1 MSADETIVAA
11 ATPVGE
17 SALAVVR
24 VSGPLSESL
33 AEGALALP
41 YPTPR
46 RACLAD
52 YRDLRGEVVDQVV
65 CVFYASGKS
74 YTGEAMLE
82 ISSHGNPLLS
92 KKIVEDL
99 VARGC
104 RLAEPGE
111 FTRRA
116 YLAGRMDLTQ
126 AESVATLIRARSDKA
141 LASAAR
147 QLRGALGA
155 RMKDLLSRLLDL
167 RASLEAYVDFPEED
181 LPPENLEGPPAALA
195 ALLAEVSRLR
205 STAGYGRLLEAGA
218 RCLIV
223 GPPNAGKSTLL
234 NALSGEDR
242 AIVSEEAGTTRDYLS
257 IRVEVGDLEV
267 ELIDTAGLRQG
278 GSEVERR
285 GIEKTLELARETDC
299 FLYVIDSSLPDQP
312 GPEATLLSLLSS
324 ENALVLENKTDLP
337 DSRTRPDF
345 LPELAHLPLSL
356 EAGEGLDECRAGLEK
371 LLELP
376 AAAGSEDGVVVN
388 ARHAERL
395 GVSEAA
401 LTEAR
406 RLLLDEG
413 AVELALSEIQLA
425 QDALGDVVGRVD
437 NEDVLDRLFRSF
449 CIGK

>member
-11 ATPVGE
+11 ATPAGE
-17 SALAVVR
+17 SALAVAR
-24 VSGPLSESL
+24 VSGSLSESL
-33 AEGALALP
+33 AEDALGLP
-41 YPTPR
+41 SPTPR

-52 YRDLRGEVVDQVV
+52 YRDLRGDVVDQVV
-65 CVFYASGKS
+65 CVFFASGKS
-74 YTGEAMLE
+74 YTGESMLE
-82 ISSHGNPLLS
+82 ISSHGNPLLT

-126 AESVATLIRARSDKA
+126 AESVATLIRVRTDRA
-141 LASAAR
+141 LEAAGR
-147 QLRGALGA
+147 QLRGALGV
-155 RMKDLLSRLLDL
+155 RIKDLLSRLLDL

-181 LPPENLEGPPAALA
+181 LPPENFVGPPATLA
-195 ALLAEVSRLR
+195 ALLGEVSRLR
-205 STAGYGRLLEAGA
+205 STAGYGRLLESGA

-223 GPPNAGKSTLL
+223 GPPNAGKSTLM
-234 NALSGEDR
+234 NALSDEDR

-257 IRVEVGDLEV
+257 IRVEVGEVEV

-285 GIEKTLELARETDC
+285 GIEKTLELAHEADC
-299 FLYVIDSSLPDQP
+299 FLYVVDSSVPDQP
-312 GPEATLLSLLSS
+312 EPDAILLDLLSPD
-324 ENALVLENKTDLP
+324 NALVLENKTDLT
-337 DSRTRPDF
+337 DSRPHPDF
-345 LPELAHLPLSL
+345 LPELDHLPLSL
-356 EAGEGLDECRAGLEK
+356 QADEGLDECRLGLAK

-376 AAAGSEDGVVVN
+376 ASASSEDGVVIN

-395 GVSEAA
+395 GAA
-401 LTEAR
+401 ETALLEAR

-413 AVELALSEIQLA
+413 AAELALSEIRLA
-425 QDALGDVVGRVD
+425 QDAFGDIVGRVD
-437 NEDVLDRLFRSF
+437 NEDMLDRLFQSF